1 MRGLWLSFERDGVVR
16 AHGELDGCTGARI
29 ETTIVRT
36 RSDTVVFDMRQL
48 TFMDCAGYS
57 ALLRARAAL
66 AQEGRSLRLRHACGE
81 PAFLLGL
88 ISHVDTDRTCR
99 RARPSAVARE
109 ASAGE
114 AERAFNEESERI
126 VVRIPRFATGAS

>member
-16 AHGELDGCTGARI
+16 AHGELDGFTGERI
-29 ETTIVRT
+29 VT
-36 RSDTVVFDMRQL
+36 RILRSRGDTVVFDMRQL
-48 TFMDCAGYS
+48 TFMDCAGYA

-66 AQEGRSLRLRHACGE
+66 AQDGRSLRLRHACGE

-99 RARPSAVARE
+99 RTRSGAVARE

-126 VVRIPRFATGAS
+126 VVRTPRFATGAA